1 MRIALVVPGG
11 VDPSAEYRV
20 IPALLALIQ
29 RLAQRHDVQV
39 FALEQQPQPGH
50 WSLLGAEVHNVGAV
64 APRRRAVLA
73 IRAAH
78 RARPFDVI
86 HSIWS
91 GSPGLVAVAAARL
104 LGRPSLVH
112 VAGGELVALPAI
124 GYGGRLSWKGRL
136 REAAVLR
143 AASAV
148 SAASTPMV
156 SALAALGITARF
168 VPLGVDLQGWPP
180 RPPVPRAAGARA
192 RLLHVASLNRVKDQP
207 TLLRAMSALREAG
220 LDFELQV
227 AGSDTLGGETQAL
240 AQRLGLGD
248 VVTFRGFLPQR
259 LLRPLVAGSDLLLMS
274 SLHEAGPLA
283 LYEAAALGVPT
294 VGTAVGRIADWAP
307 GAARAVPVGDAVAL
321 AREVAAL
328 LADEPLRLQLAQAA
342 HERALQE
349 DADRTAHDFEALYAR
364 LASGAAGARTDGSV
378 TRRNSRNM

>member
-29 RLAQRHDVQV
+29 RLAQRHDLQV